1 MNSFGIEFTFL
12 RLIPSQVDYDYH
24 MNTKAM
30 DQINTSF
37 YQQQNYGYPNV
48 AADEVWYVDI
58 GK

>member
-1 MNSFGIEFTFL
+1 
-12 RLIPSQVDYDYH
+12 
-24 MNTKAM
+24 M